1 MLKITAL
8 GLYTLNQY
16 VFLFMTVSGLVRVFF
31 FFFLGQ
37 PNFHHHFY
45 FYVEQ
50 DGDSKSM
57 LTICEMNGSVKAV
70 QTSV

>member
-1 MLKITAL
+1 MLKITVL
-8 GLYTLNQY
+8 GLYALNQY

-31 FFFLGQ
+31 LGQ

-45 FYVEQ
+45 FNVVQ
-50 DGDSKSM
+50 GGDSKSL